1 MNKTI
6 LIVEDDYVDRM
17 ALERNIVK
25 NEGHLALYA
34 DSFNHAVGILSKNDI
49 DVIVT
54 DYFLG
59 DGVGVDFI
67 SKYPDIPIVII
78 TGLNDL
84 GLAVNA
90 MKNGAYDFL
99 VKDFDGAYIQMIP
112 IACQQAIN
120 RKNQELF
127 LSKLIQAVEQN
138 PSLIVITDLHAKI
151 EYANPK
157 MLEITGFTMEELIG
171 NYPKVFRSGNH
182 SEDFYKNLWETIR
195 AGKKWTG
202 EFYNKT
208 KSGDNFWELASIAP
222 IKNKAG
228 NITHFV
234 KVGENITE
242 LKNAH
247 EEKVRAE
254 KLNSVVEMAGAVSH
268 ELNQPLQIILGY
280 SEMLLNKAE
289 ENKSLEKPIQTIVKN
304 IHSISEKIEKIKNI
318 TEYKTIKYLEK
329 DQIIDIHTQPNNKI

>member
-1 MNKTI
+1 MIKTV

-17 ALERNIVK
+17 ALERSVINTDEFK
-25 NEGHLALYA
+25 HLFA
-34 DSFNHAVGILSKNDI
+34 DSFKNALDIISKNDV

-59 DGVGVDFI
+59 DGTGVEFI
-67 SKYPDIPIVII
+67 NNFPDIPVIII

-90 MKNGAYDFL
+90 MKDGAYDFL
-99 VKDFDGAYIQMIP
+99 VKDFEGAYIQMIP
-112 IACQQAIN
+112 IACHHAVT

-138 PSLIVITDLHAKI
+138 PSLIVITDLHGQI

-157 MLEITGFTMEELIG
+157 MIEISGFTLEELRG
-171 NYPKVFRSGNH
+171 HYPKLFRSGNQ
-182 SEDFYKNLWETIR
+182 DNGFYTTLWETISS
-195 AGKKWTG
+195 GKKWTG

-208 KSGDNFWELASIAP
+208 KSGEFYWELASIAP

-228 NITHFV
+228 KITHFV
-234 KVGENITE
+234 KVGENISQ
-242 LKNAH
+242 LKDAH
-247 EEKVRAE
+247 EEKIRAE

-280 SEMLLNKAE
+280 SEMLLEKANE
-289 ENKSLEKPIQTIVKN
+289 HPSLEKPIQTIIKN
-304 IHSISEKIEKIKNI
+304 IQSISEKIEKIKNI

-329 DQIIDIHTQPNNKI
+329 DKIIDIHTQPNNKM